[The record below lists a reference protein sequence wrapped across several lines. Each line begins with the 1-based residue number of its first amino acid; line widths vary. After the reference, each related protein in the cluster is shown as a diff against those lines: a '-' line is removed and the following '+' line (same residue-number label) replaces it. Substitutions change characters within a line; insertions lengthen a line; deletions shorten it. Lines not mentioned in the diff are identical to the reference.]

1 MPQSITAASLTEKS
15 CEKQATVLGESLLYK
30 VVASQLSDGCYSHT
44 DNKRKELVTCWQ
56 CQILVLL
63 STY

>member
-15 CEKQATVLGESLLYK
+15 CEKRATVLRESFLYK
-30 VVASQLSDGCYSHT
+30 VVVSQLSDGCYSYT
-44 DNKRKELVTCWQ
+44 DNKGEELVTCWL

>member
-1 MPQSITAASLTEKS
+1 MPQSITAAPLTEKP
-15 CEKQATVLGESLLYK
+15 CEKQATILRESLLYK
-30 VVASQLSDGCYSHT
+30 VVASQLSDGRYSHT
-44 DNKRKELVTCWQ
+44 DNKGKELVACWQ